1 MFDMNAFRQF
11 GQALASLGKAA
22 KRPHIE
28 PDEQVRRAKNVIL
41 EKLDRD
47 VVMDLDA
54 CVHCGYCTEACQ
66 FAVDQD
72 DPRLAPTHKLDLMRR
87 VYRREVAPLS
97 WLRRLFARDITAEDL
112 AEFEELCF
120 DNCTECG
127 RCTTICP
134 MGINIARNVGIM
146 RQALSA
152 AGHVPAEVLA
162 LQQEQD
168 ATGGIL
174 GAHKEQ
180 LLQAVEVVRGRGI
193 EVHVDKPRAEVLL
206 LSTAPDILLFHDALA
221 ATAKILNAANMDWT
235 LRTEG
240 YEAGNFGL
248 LSGTLRTERKAS
260 EAVIRQAL
268 EIGAKMVVVPECGHA
283 YPALRWVGAEVHG
296 APLPFR
302 IVAISELLG
311 ELVAEGRIQLK
322 PEFPKKVFYHDAC
335 QLGRRGGVIREPRT
349 ALKSMGAD
357 VLSSEEDAVYNWCCG
372 GGGGNSMNMRAAPQR
387 ARAFEIKRKQVESS
401 GAEALVLSCASCRM
415 TLLGDAQQA
424 HWEMPL
430 ISLVELAGDLLADPQ
445 AAGARPSGN
454 PARATP

>member
-11 GQALASLGKAA
+11 GQALADLGKAA
-22 KRPHIE
+22 KRQHIE
-28 PDEQVRRAKNVIL
+28 ADEQVRRAKNVIL
-41 EKLDRD
+41 EKIDRD
-47 VVMDLDA
+47 VAMDLEA
-54 CVHCGYCTEACQ
+54 CVHCGYCAEACQ
-66 FAVDQD
+66 FAVDTD
-72 DPRLAPTHKLDLMRR
+72 DPRLIPTHKLDLMRR
-87 VYRREVAPLS
+87 VYRREAAPLAP
-97 WLRRLFARDITAEDL
+97 LRRLYTRDITADDL
-112 AEFEELCF
+112 AEWEELCF

-152 AGHVPAEVLA
+152 AGHVPAEILA
-162 LQQEQD
+162 LQQEQQER
-168 ATGGIL
+168 GSIL
-174 GAHKEQ
+174 GAGNEQ
-180 LLQAVEVVRGRGI
+180 LQQAVEVVRGRGI
-193 EVHVDKPRAEVLL
+193 EVHVDKPKADVLL

-235 LRTEG
+235 LRSEG

-248 LSGTLRTERKAS
+248 LSGVIRTERKAT
-260 EAVIRQAL
+260 EAIIEQAL
-268 EIGAKMVVVPECGHA
+268 EIGARLVVVPECGHA

-311 ELVAEGRIQLK
+311 ELVAEGRIKLK

-335 QLGRRGGVIREPRT
+335 QLGRRGGIFKEPRT
-349 ALKSMGAD
+349 ALEAMGAD
-357 VLSSEEDAVYNWCCG
+357 VRSSEKDAVLNWCCG
-372 GGGGNSMNMRAAPQR
+372 GGGGNSMNSRAGPQR

-415 TLLGDAQQA
+415 TLLGDAQQT

-430 ISLVELAGDLLADPQ
+430 ISLVELAGDMLDEPREAD
-445 AAGARPSGN
+445 
-454 PARATP
+454 ATSASRTHRLDS